1 MNMKELDILAVK
13 ENLPE
18 VLAFIDSQLE
28 ELNCGIKII
37 TQVDVAVEEIFVNIS
52 SYAYNPETGPATI
65 RAEITEEPLSVI
77 ISFIDNGKQYDPL
90 AKPDPNVKIP
100 LKERKKG
107 GLGIFM
113 VKKTMDD
120 VSYEYKDGQNIL
132 TIIKTIS

>member
-1 MNMKELDILAVK
+1 MKELDILAVK

-28 ELNCGIKII
+28 ELNCGMKII
-37 TQVDVAVEEIFVNIS
+37 TQIDVAVEEIFVNIS

-132 TIIKTIS
+132 TITKTIS

>member
-1 MNMKELDILAVK
+1 MKELDILAVK

-28 ELNCGIKII
+28 ELNCGMKII
-37 TQVDVAVEEIFVNIS
+37 TQIDVAVEEIFVNIS

-77 ISFIDNGKQYDPL
+77 ISFIDNGKPYDPL

-132 TIIKTIS
+132 TITKTIS

>member
-1 MNMKELDILAVK
+1 MKELDILAVK

-90 AKPDPNVKIP
+90 AKPDPDVKIP

-132 TIIKTIS
+132 TITKTIS

>member
-1 MNMKELDILAVK
+1 MKQLDIPATK
-13 ENLPE
+13 ENLPQ
-18 VLAFIDSQLE
+18 VLAFVDSQLE
-28 ELNCGIKII
+28 KLNCGIKII
-37 TQVDVAVEEIFVNIS
+37 TQIDVAVEEIFVNIS
-52 SYAYNPETGPATI
+52 NYAYHPETGPAII
-65 RAEITEEPLSVI
+65 RASITEEPLAVT

-107 GLGIFM
+107 GLGIFL

-132 TIIKTIS
+132 TITKNII

>member
-1 MNMKELDILAVK
+1 MKELDILAVK

-28 ELNCGIKII
+28 ELNCGMKII
-37 TQVDVAVEEIFVNIS
+37 TQIDVAVEEIFVNIS

-90 AKPDPNVKIP
+90 AKPDPDVKIP

-132 TIIKTIS
+132 TITKTIS